1 MKKFSRVT
9 SFILAV
15 CATTSLMS
23 FGASAFDNGS
33 NSSVKLSEV
42 AGETVT
48 CNIHIADI
56 NGVFKNKSI
65 DIEIPDNAT
74 EQQADKIISSASEQ
88 VVLSVTKLPKA
99 YGDKILYD
107 ARSRVI
113 KQVSSGYGSVVS
125 SFTLDDNDYFMMG
138 VYFSDISPFVQ
149 KLNCSIM
156 DTNIGT
162 TNAYYLNI
170 EPTTNRTCEALFL
183 ADSPTDGGT
192 VFDFYPNQNINIFG
206 SCKTSNGLD
215 GIANVKVKGYY
226 MNLT

>member
-1 MKKFSRVT
+1 MKKFSRIT
-9 SFILAV
+9 SLILAV

-23 FGASAFDNGS
+23 FGASAFDNNS
-33 NSSVKLSEV
+33 NSSIKLSEV

-48 CNIHIADI
+48 CNIHIAYT
-56 NGVFKNKSI
+56 NGVFENKSI

-74 EQQADKIISSASEQ
+74 EQQVDKIISSASEQ
-88 VVLSVTKLPKA
+88 IVANVTKLPKA

-107 ARSRVI
+107 KRSRVI

-125 SFTLDDNDYFMMG
+125 SFTLDDNDYFMIG
-138 VYFSDISPFVQ
+138 VYFSDISPFIQ

-162 TNAYYLNI
+162 TNTYYLNI

-183 ADSPTDGGT
+183 AGSPTDGGT
-192 VFDFYPNQNINIFG
+192 MFDFYPNQNINIFG

-215 GIANVKVKGYY
+215 GIADVKVKGYY